1 MAFIA
6 GIATVDT
13 ASSMPAGGHP
23 NHQVQGPT
31 QCMYAALP
39 LGGTPITADRVS
51 IGSKDGAVPMQFY
64 SGNVSVPAPVP
75 GVPTALIQAC
85 PTSPRYIEPVINK
98 KVKVNGMLV
107 AVIGDH
113 SDTNA
118 PQTTQRILTGPS
130 IYPKINIASNF
141 R

>member
-13 ASSMPAGGHP
+13 TSSMPAGGHP
-23 NHQVQGPT
+23 SHAPSGPT
-31 QCMYAALP
+31 QCIYAALP

-51 IGSKDGAVPMQFY
+51 IGSKDVAVPMQFY

-75 GVPTALIQAC
+75 GAPTTLIAAC
-85 PTSPRYIEPVINK
+85 PVSPRYIEPVINK

-118 PQTTQRILTGPS
+118 PQTTQRVLTGPS
-130 IYPKINIASNF
+130 VYPKIQIASNF